1 MVEIRQSAFRPS
13 TPKGVRTRARILDA
27 ARSIFARDGFV
38 ETRMSDVAG
47 AAGLSAGGLYRYFMS
62 KEDVFAALIAD
73 LLADLFEASGHTV
86 HSFSTDP
93 FEALLEANRGY
104 LAVYHANRDVMRA
117 FVEAVAVDKR
127 FREMFWVARRRHV
140 SRFVKAARSVHG
152 RRKVDG
158 VELETVV
165 EAMACM
171 VEQSAY
177 LWFAQEALA
186 ERRVSVDDAARVVTR
201 AWYLAIFNGA
211 ASQRAGATVS

>member
-1 MVEIRQSAFRPS
+1 
-13 TPKGVRTRARILDA
+13 
-27 ARSIFARDGFV
+27 
-38 ETRMSDVAG
+38 
-47 AAGLSAGGLYRYFMS
+47 
-62 KEDVFAALIAD
+62 VFAAVIAD
-73 LLADLFEASGHTV
+73 LLADLYDASGHTV
-86 HSFSTDP
+86 HSFSTEP

-117 FVEAVAVDKR
+117 FVEAVAVDPR

-165 EAMACM
+165 EALACM

-186 ERRVSVDDAARVVTR
+186 ERRVSVEDAARVVTR
-201 AWYLAIFNGA
+201 AWYLTIFNSA
-211 ASQRAGATVS
+211 AAESTAKQLSPVYGGG